1 MNRIVKI
8 VVLIGAFIMMACV
21 EHVDPGKLGLN
32 EKLIV
37 VNSLISPQSE
47 VLEVEVSWSRSV
59 FGLQPDYGSN
69 EDIISNARVVI
80 SNGNNSVTLPYV
92 QAEYLYKLDASQF
105 PIITGQTYALEV
117 MVGDKTVTATA
128 TVPQTVEA
136 SGFNITAGSN
146 GAQRATVS
154 WQDLPGEGNFYRVNA
169 FMLNENGQE
178 EASIFFDTEEY
189 QSDLSRD
196 GTRITARG
204 ETYFFGAV
212 PDFAEAKASLIS
224 CDENYYFYHKD
235 YNTFENDDPFS
246 EAVQSR
252 SNIEG
257 GVGIFA
263 AYQLTETVISTGG

>member
-1 MNRIVKI
+1 MSRIFKI
-8 VVLIGAFIMMACV
+8 VALLGLFTLIACV
-21 EHVDPGKLGLN
+21 EDVDPGKLGLN
-32 EKLIV
+32 EKLVV
-37 VNSLISPQSE
+37 VNALISPQSD

-69 EDIISNARVVI
+69 EDIITNALVI
-80 SNGNNSVTLPYV
+80 ITNGDNSVTLPYV
-92 QAEYLYKLDASQF
+92 QEEYLYKLEASQF
-105 PIITGQTYALEV
+105 PIVSGQTYDLQV
-117 MVGDKTVTATA
+117 TVGDKTVTASA
-128 TVPQTVEA
+128 TVPQAVEA
-136 SGFNITAGSN
+136 TGFSISSGSN
-146 GAQRATVS
+146 SAQRATVS
-154 WQDLPGEGNFYRVNA
+154 WQDPQGEGGFYRVNA
-169 FMLNENGQE
+169 LMLNERGEE

-204 ETYFFGAV
+204 ETYFFGDV
-212 PDFAEAKASLIS
+212 PDFAEAKAILIS

-263 AYQLTETVISTGG
+263 AYQLTEVIVNTGG